1 MTLVLAA
8 FLAAAYLL
16 VQRALIQAGTDR
28 AQATAVQVAA
38 ILAQSTELRRA
49 DVQRIAS
56 DAAIRSFVK
65 APAGPDRDA
74 AWRLLDSATIPGQ
87 QSVALWANAR
97 QAAGLPDRLLS
108 SNEDGWVL
116 PEIDAPSRVG
126 VSALRVTANTVYYD
140 VVAAVADEALA
151 VNSPA
156 DRSHLGYV
164 VMRRAVSAPQTS
176 SILGGLVGKG
186 ARLELG
192 NRDGRAWTD
201 WSAVVSAPP
210 VDLTRAGATGYR
222 GPEGSVVGS
231 LAPVAGTSWLLWVE
245 LSQEALLGPAR
256 ALLRPMLAA
265 ALACVVVGALLCAV
279 VSERITSPL
288 HSLTIASEAIVAGDY
303 TRRVSS
309 RRRDEIGRLAIA
321 FNAMSAHFQV
331 AREELEARVQS
342 RTVELESAVK
352 QLEAFSYSVSHD
364 LRAPLRAITGFS
376 RILLAE
382 HLETLS
388 DEAAGYLRRVADG
401 ARQMGCLVDD
411 LLAFARLGRAS
422 VRRSPTDPAEIARQ
436 ALVDLQ
442 PESAGRTVCI
452 AVAGLPPCDADPA
465 LLKQVYVNL
474 LSNALKFTRSR
485 ADATIEVG
493 SRTDGGT
500 TVYFVKDNGVGFD
513 MQYAGKLFGVFQRLH
528 RAEDYE
534 GTGVGLAIVERI
546 VSRHGGRV
554 WAESSLDRGACFFFT
569 IGSDQA

>member
-1 MTLVLAA
+1 MTLMLAA
-8 FLAAAYLL
+8 FLGAAYLL
-16 VQRALIQAGTDR
+16 VQRTLIQAGTDR
-28 AQATAVQVAA
+28 AQATAIQVAA

-49 DVQRIAS
+49 DVHRIAS

-74 AWRLLDSATIPGQ
+74 AWRLLDAATIPGQ

-97 QAAGLPDRLLS
+97 QAAGPPDRLLS
-108 SNEDGWVL
+108 SNEDGSVL

-140 VVAAVADEALA
+140 VVAAVTDEPLA
-151 VNSPA
+151 AVHSQP
-156 DRSHLGYV
+156 DRSDLGYV
-164 VMRRAVSAPQTS
+164 VMRRAMSAPQTS

-192 NRDGRAWTD
+192 NRDGRTWTD

-222 GPEGSVVGS
+222 GPGGPVVGS

-309 RRRDEIGRLAIA
+309 GRRDEIGRLAVA

-331 AREELEARVQS
+331 AREELEARVQQPH
-342 RTVELESAVK
+342 R
-352 QLEAFSYSVSHD
+352 
-364 LRAPLRAITGFS
+364 RARERG
-376 RILLAE
+376 E
-382 HLETLS
+382 
-388 DEAAGYLRRVADG
+388 G
-401 ARQMGCLVDD
+401 ARG
-411 LLAFARLGRAS
+411 
-422 VRRSPTDPAEIARQ
+422 
-436 ALVDLQ
+436 LQ
-442 PESAGRTVCI
+442 
-452 AVAGLPPCDADPA
+452 
-465 LLKQVYVNL
+465 
-474 LSNALKFTRSR
+474 
-485 ADATIEVG
+485 
-493 SRTDGGT
+493 
-500 TVYFVKDNGVGFD
+500 
-513 MQYAGKLFGVFQRLH
+513 LFGVARPARAAAGDRRL
-528 RAEDYE
+528 
-534 GTGVGLAIVERI
+534 LA
-546 VSRHGGRV
+546 HP
-554 WAESSLDRGACFFFT
+554 ARGARGRSSPT
-569 IGSDQA
+569 RRPRYLRARRATAPSRWAS